1 MKTLMDGATTA
12 TQSQP
17 IRLEAPAAFHG
28 VEIALNGGASIS
40 TLSVNIKGSI
50 SGNVW
55 GNLASY
61 TLSTTEIA
69 AGGVVFHIAD
79 KLVEQVR
86 SQISSLATTGEASVD
101 VYYSPYPTF

>member
-1 MKTLMDGATTA
+1 MKTLIDAATATTTTPSIKLVEPTA
-12 TQSQP
+12 
-17 IRLEAPAAFHG
+17 LHG
-28 VEIALNGGASIS
+28 VEVFLTGSIA

-79 KLVEQVR
+79 KLVEHVKG
-86 SQISSLATTGEASVD
+86 QIASLATGGDATVSVF
-101 VYYSPYPTF
+101 YTPYPDFA